1 MDDSGATTEEQLY
14 TMSAAALTTL
24 SLRSSVLRVSQLAL
38 QKPRNIHATTSRAVV
53 FSNDMFADMGVDRPR
68 PVAPGLRPK
77 GPSEWNHENP
87 VAPSRPLPNKQ
98 AAGPPRYHFHAHFSP
113 NNTKIYLADSKGRPI
128 PRGWWSGGSC
138 RFKGVNRST
147 QEAGYQCAAHA
158 FRRIEE
164 IIQEKG
170 PITLSVH
177 LRGFGKGRTAV
188 EQIFLTSEGEKVRP
202 LVTEVEDRTPI
213 KVGGTRAKK
222 ARRL

>member
-1 MDDSGATTEEQLY
+1 
-14 TMSAAALTTL
+14 MSAAALTVL
-24 SLRSSVLRVSQLAL
+24 SLRPSALRVSRLAL
-38 QKPRNIHATTSRAVV
+38 QKTRNIHATTSKAVALP
-53 FSNDMFADMGVDRPR
+53 NNLFADMGVDRPR
-68 PVAPGLRPK
+68 PVAPELRPK
-77 GPSEWNHENP
+77 GPSEWSHENP

-98 AAGPPRYHFHAHFSP
+98 TTAGSPMYHFHAHFSA
-113 NNTKIYLADSKGRPI
+113 NNTKIYLADPKGRPI

-147 QEAGYQCAAHA
+147 QEAGYQCAVHA

-213 KVGGTRAKK
+213 QVGGTRAKK